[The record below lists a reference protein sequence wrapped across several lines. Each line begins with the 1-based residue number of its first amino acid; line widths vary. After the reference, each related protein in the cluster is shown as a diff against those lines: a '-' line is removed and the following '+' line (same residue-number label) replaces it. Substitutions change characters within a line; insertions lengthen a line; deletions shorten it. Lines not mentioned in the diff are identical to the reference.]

1 MIGRITLNPTSWP
14 IWLKLLVGFTVAL
27 VALIAPTAVL
37 LQAGIAEVGAQN
49 ARAYVSENGA
59 RQLASLTSSIT
70 QAQDTLDRFL
80 ADNTNRRMLESALI
94 GSVTTTPALNLPIS
108 EMEQIET
115 LLDTAL
121 LNAATTPYENVRLLS
136 RDGLVIAR
144 ANLAGRADAGSPD
157 ESDTPAFRAIQSAR
171 LQGQTRTLSIEVS
184 GFPTLDY
191 ITSIVWRDGRTIGY
205 LVARLSNARVLY
217 ANIRYTDATYPAYSF
232 LTTNQNL
239 LIAPSDVLTERNASV
254 SPAIVERAL
263 LGQSGTDI
271 YTVDSGEQVVGY
283 FTPVRGTPLVLVS
296 QLPVSA
302 AFQRALDFFNLRIF
316 VVSVGILALIAV
328 FVVAFTQVFVPP
340 INRLRKAA
348 QQVGEGNY
356 SVPIADA
363 RRGDEIGALA
373 NAMLNLRDSV
383 KTRVDDLETRL
394 ASRARDIAATQD
406 IGRYAATQRDLQ
418 ALMNRVVDLIV
429 ERFPSIYH
437 AQIFLIDKER
447 NYAIVRASTGDIGQ
461 QLLERG
467 HRLAVGSI
475 SVIGQVTEQGR
486 VIIARDT
493 AVSQIHRR
501 NEFLPDTRAELAVPL
516 RIGEQIIGALDVQSK
531 ERDAFGEEL
540 TNVLQTMADQIAI
553 AIENARLYEE
563 SLRRVVEI
571 EETNREATARAW
583 QEYMRELR
591 MRTLI
596 KDAGVRH
603 IIASGE
609 GTVISELRQQAIRTG
624 QPAVGKLTQRDTIPV
639 ALPIILR
646 GQTLGAVEWELPSEG
661 FGENKLELARELANR
676 LAVSLDNARLFQ
688 ESQRAT
694 ERERI
699 VNTIAAKLTAQT
711 SIETIL
717 QTAVREVGQALR
729 APQVSIRLRAQALAQ
744 MGDSPAPSNGGGL
757 PATNGNGKNG
767 HDNGNGNGSSHPPKN
782 GSASDDSR

>member
-1 MIGRITLNPTSWP
+1 MTGRITLNPTSWP
-14 IWLKLLVGFTVAL
+14 IWLKLLVGFTLAL
-27 VALIAPTAVL
+27 LALILPTAVL
-37 LQAGIAEVGAQN
+37 LRAGIAEVGIQN

-59 RQLASLTSSIT
+59 RQLAALSSSIT

-80 ADNTNRRMLESALI
+80 ADPANRRILEGALVGDI
-94 GSVTTTPALNLPIS
+94 ITSPPLNLPS
-108 EMEQIET
+108 GSTAQIEA
-115 LLDTAL
+115 LLDSSL
-121 LNAATTPYENVRLLS
+121 LNAATTPYENVRLLD
-136 RDGLVIAR
+136 RNGQVIAR
-144 ANLAGRADAGSPD
+144 ANLAGRADTGSTD
-157 ESDTPAFRAIQSAR
+157 ESRTPAYRAIQSAR

-191 ITSIVWRDGRTIGY
+191 ITSIVWRDGRTLGY

-217 ANIRYTDATYPAYSF
+217 ANLRYNDATYPAYSF
-232 LTTNQNL
+232 LTTSQNQ
-239 LIAPSDVLTERNASV
+239 LIAPSDVLTVQNAASSETIV
-254 SPAIVERAL
+254 SRAL
-263 LGQSGTDI
+263 LGQSGTDV
-271 YTVDSGEQVVGY
+271 YTVSTGTEVVGY
-283 FTPVRGTPLVLVS
+283 FTPVRGTPLVLIS
-296 QLPVSA
+296 QLPASA

-316 VVSVGILALIAV
+316 VVGVGVVALIAV
-328 FVVAFTQVFVPP
+328 FVVAFTQVLVPP

-356 SVPIADA
+356 AVPIADA

-373 NAMLNLRDSV
+373 NALLNLRDSV
-383 KTRVDDLETRL
+383 KVRVEDLESRL
-394 ASRARDIAATQD
+394 ASRGRDIAATQD

-429 ERFPSIYH
+429 ERFPTIYH

-447 NYAIVRASTGDIGQ
+447 QYAIVRASTGEVGQ
-461 QLLERG
+461 QLLARG

-501 NEFLPDTRAELAVPL
+501 NEFLPETRAELAVPL
-516 RIGEQIIGALDVQSK
+516 RIGDQIIGALDVQSK
-531 ERDAFGEEL
+531 ERDAFTDDL

-563 SLRRVVEI
+563 SVRRVIEI
-571 EETNREATARAW
+571 EESNRAATARAW

-591 MRTLI
+591 QRTLS
-596 KDAGVRH
+596 KDAGVRQ
-603 IIASGE
+603 IAG
-609 GTVISELRQQAIRTG
+609 GTETAAASELRQQALRTG
-624 QPAVGKLTQRDTIPV
+624 QPAVGKLTGRDTIPV

-646 GQTLGAVEWELPSEG
+646 GQTLGAVEWELPSAG
-661 FGENKLELARELANR
+661 FGPDKLELARELANR

-729 APQVSIRLRAQALAQ
+729 APQVSIRLRAHGLAE
-744 MGDSPAPSNGGGL
+744 NGGNGSH
-757 PATNGNGKNG
+757 PAGG
-767 HDNGNGNGSSHPPKN
+767 NGNGNGNGHMHHG
-782 GSASDDSR
+782 GSATDDSR